1 MSIRALIAA
10 GTIVAVS
17 SLASATVYDLGA
29 DFSEVANPNGVWSFS
44 RGADLLNKFTSSNP
58 NAINSVAA
66 NGFWGVGAASNYE
79 SSIFKTTGN
88 GVDAAGYTNND
99 FLLGDILVHGTN
111 PGGAPILITWT
122 APEAGD
128 LSVSGSAWNAHTN
141 VNRSQDIS
149 LSINDSVL
157 ASGTLSNATNRP
169 NALAF
174 SGGGVLA
181 VVAGDRIVFSVT
193 PTAGQ
198 PFASIAG
205 VDLAVDFTPIPAPAG
220 LALVGLGGLVAAR
233 RRRA

>member
-1 MSIRALIAA
+1 MNVRLTLS
-10 GTIVAVS
+10 VAV
-17 SLASATVYDLGA
+17 ASVLSGVASGAIYDLA
-29 DFSEVANPNGVWSFS
+29 DDFSEVANPNGTWSFT

-58 NAINSVAA
+58 NAINAVAA

-79 SSIFKTTGN
+79 SSILKTTGN

-128 LSVSGSAWNAHTN
+128 LSVSGSTWYAHSIVT
-141 VNRSQDIS
+141 RSQDFS
-149 LSINDSVL
+149 LSLNNSVL
-157 ASGTLSNATNRP
+157 ASGTLTNATNRP

-174 SGGGVLA
+174 SSGGVLS
-181 VVAGDRIVFSVT
+181 VVAGDRIVFRVT

-198 PFASIAG
+198 TFASIAG
-205 VDLAVDFTPIPAPAG
+205 LDLAVDFTPIPAPAS
-220 LALVGLGGLVAAR
+220 LALVGLGSLVAT